1 MATLNAGI
9 ALLRAFDGLDFAS
22 IAWEF
27 EPVDRGL
34 GRARGTQLLVRT
46 LIRTW
51 MDDPGA
57 FQLMCQRGRPCEID
71 DFDMSRV

>member
-9 ALLRAFDGLDFAS
+9 ALPRAFDGLDFAS

-34 GRARGTQLLVRT
+34 GRARRTQLLVRT

-51 MDDPGA
+51 MDDGA
-57 FQLMCQRGRPCEID
+57 FRLMCQRGHPCEID